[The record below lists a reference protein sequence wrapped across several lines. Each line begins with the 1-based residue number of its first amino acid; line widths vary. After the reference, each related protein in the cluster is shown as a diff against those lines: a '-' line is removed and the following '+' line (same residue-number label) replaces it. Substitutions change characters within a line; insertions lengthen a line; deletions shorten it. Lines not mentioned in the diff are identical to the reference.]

1 MTDVSPVH
9 ERVGVRPTPP
19 PEPLNTVTLWDEAAR
34 PAGPEPPAGAVYTA
48 YGRAIARHL
57 VQVHD
62 HLRAELTQIRDLI
75 GQVRDGETGVAEA
88 RSAINHMTLRSNS
101 WTLGAYCAS
110 YCRIVTGHHSLED
123 QAVFPHLRAR
133 EPDLGPVIDR
143 LASEHEIIHK
153 VLEDVDAELVE
164 LVRNPGDFSRLQQ
177 AADVLTDILLSHLA
191 YEEAQLVEPLAR
203 HGFYS
208 GQVAKTRSNK

>member
-1 MTDVSPVH
+1 MTEASPVH
-9 ERVGVRPTPP
+9 ERLGVRPTPP
-19 PEPLNTVTLWDEAAR
+19 PEPLTTVTLWDEAER
-34 PAGPEPPAGAVYTA
+34 PTAPGPPAGAVYTA
-48 YGRAIARHL
+48 YGRAIAGHL

-75 GQVRDGETGVAEA
+75 GQVRDSETGVAQA
-88 RSAINHMTLRSNS
+88 RSAINQMTLRSNS

-164 LVRNPGDFSRLQQ
+164 LVRNPADFSRLQQ
-177 AADVLTDILLSHLA
+177 AADVLTDVLLSHLA

-203 HGFYS
+203 HGFYT
-208 GQVAKTRSNK
+208 GQV

>member
-1 MTDVSPVH
+1 MTEVSPVH
-9 ERVGVRPTPP
+9 ERLGVQPAPP
-19 PEPLNTVTLWDEAAR
+19 PEPLTTVTLWDEAAR
-34 PAGPEPPAGAVYTA
+34 PAAPGPPAGAVYTA
-48 YGRAIARHL
+48 HGRAIAGHL

-75 GQVRDGETGVAEA
+75 GQVRDSETGVAQA
-88 RSAINHMTLRSNS
+88 RSAINQMTLRSNS

-143 LASEHEIIHK
+143 LASEHGIIHK

-164 LVRNPGDFSRLQQ
+164 LVRNPGDVSRLQQ
-177 AADVLTDILLSHLA
+177 AADVLTDVLLSHLA

-203 HGFYS
+203 HGFYT
-208 GQVAKTRSNK
+208 GQV

>member
-1 MTDVSPVH
+1 MTVH
-9 ERVGVRPTPP
+9 ERLGVRPTPP
-19 PEPLNTVTLWDEAAR
+19 PEPLTTVTLWDEGAR
-34 PAGPEPPAGAVYTA
+34 PAGPGPPAGAVYTA
-48 YGRAIARHL
+48 HGRAVAGHL

-75 GQVRDGETGVAEA
+75 GQVRDSETGVDQA
-88 RSAINHMTLRSNS
+88 RSAINQMTLRSNN

-143 LASEHEIIHK
+143 LASEHEIIHG

-164 LVRNPGDFSRLQQ
+164 LLRNPGDFSRLQR
-177 AADVLTDILLSHLA
+177 AADVLTDVLLSHLA

-203 HGFYS
+203 YGFYS
-208 GQVAKTRSNK
+208 GQV

>member
-1 MTDVSPVH
+1 M
-9 ERVGVRPTPP
+9 
-19 PEPLNTVTLWDEAAR
+19 
-34 PAGPEPPAGAVYTA
+34 
-48 YGRAIARHL
+48 
-57 VQVHD
+57 HD
-62 HLRAELTQIRDLI
+62 HLRAELTQLRDLI
-75 GQVRDGETGVAEA
+75 GQVRDGETGVAQA
-88 RSAINHMTLRSNS
+88 RSAINQMTLRSNS

-133 EPDLGPVIDR
+133 EPDLGLVIDR
-143 LASEHEIIHK
+143 LASEHEIIHQ

-164 LVRNPGDFSRLQQ
+164 LLRSPGDFSRLQQ
-177 AADVLTDILLSHLA
+177 AADVLTDVLLSHLA

-208 GQVAKTRSNK
+208 GQV